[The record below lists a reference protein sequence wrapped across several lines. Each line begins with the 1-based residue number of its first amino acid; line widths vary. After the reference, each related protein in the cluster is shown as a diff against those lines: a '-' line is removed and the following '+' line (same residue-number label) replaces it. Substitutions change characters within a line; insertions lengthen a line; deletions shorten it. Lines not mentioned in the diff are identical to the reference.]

1 MVGVGVPT
9 RDTVA
14 GVVAGG
20 RGLSLDPV
28 VSLVDAV
35 AFATGSAA
43 PPVPTT
49 RLWIPT
55 AAVPLQTGSVLAIA
69 GTVALFALFVSLTGF
84 IAARNVLGDVSPVKA
99 LGLGPIPAVLA
110 TLPQA
115 FGVSPAVVVV
125 VALLADWA
133 GVYYLYER
141 SPRLAAYVTF
151 IHAVVTIIL
160 GAVLFGLL
168 ALFASAPG

>member
-1 MVGVGVPT
+1 
-9 RDTVA
+9 
-14 GVVAGG
+14 VAGG
-20 RGLSLDPV
+20 GPGGALA
-28 VSLVDAV
+28 DAV
-35 AFATGSAA
+35 AD
-43 PPVPTT
+43 PVPALAPGPVATT
-49 RLWIPT
+49 VP
-55 AAVPLQTGSVLAIA
+55 ASSVGASPAVGPLQTGSVLAIA
-69 GTVALFALFVSLTGF
+69 GTVALFALFVSVTGF

-115 FGVSPAVVVV
+115 FGIHPAVVVV
-125 VALLADWA
+125 LALLADWA
-133 GVYYLYER
+133 GVYYLYEQ